1 MRLKKLSFLCA
12 LIPSLLWSQEGVV
25 PHQLVV
31 AQHHS
36 HKPSES
42 SVDQSIVARETEA
55 IVALL
60 RVLNVP
66 VAHRQRLR
74 DGALTPE
81 AWKDW
86 LAMTNQWVHE
96 AHAQEGDWLSATV
109 AKPAHILS
117 VGPKGLSLK
126 VPLLLKIGDHQW
138 YSWVNIV
145 FDHEIQSMEWP
156 HGSA

>member
-1 MRLKKLSFLCA
+1 MVSRWCGSSSVGGGSTSFTQA
-12 LIPSLLWSQEGVV
+12 IRI
-25 PHQLVV
+25 
-31 AQHHS
+31 
-36 HKPSES
+36 

-96 AHAQEGDWLSATV
+96 AHAQGW
-109 AKPAHILS
+109 
-117 VGPKGLSLK
+117 
-126 VPLLLKIGDHQW
+126 IGYLQQW
-138 YSWVNIV
+138 PSQLI
-145 FDHEIQSMEWP
+145 F
-156 HGSA
+156 

>member
-1 MRLKKLSFLCA
+1 MRLKKLICVCV
-12 LIPSLLWSQEGVV
+12 LIPSLVWSQDGVV

-31 AQHHS
+31 AQDNS
-36 HKPSES
+36 PKPSRLPI
-42 SVDQSIVARETEA
+42 DQSIVAKETEA

-74 DGALTPE
+74 DGALTAA
-81 AWKDW
+81 AWSDW
-86 LAMTNQWVHE
+86 FAMTDEWVHQ

-109 AKPAHILS
+109 AKPADIIS

-126 VPLLLKIGDHQW
+126 VPLLVKIGDHQW
-138 YSWVNIV
+138 YTWVNVV
-145 FDHEIQSMEWP
+145 FDHEITSLEWP